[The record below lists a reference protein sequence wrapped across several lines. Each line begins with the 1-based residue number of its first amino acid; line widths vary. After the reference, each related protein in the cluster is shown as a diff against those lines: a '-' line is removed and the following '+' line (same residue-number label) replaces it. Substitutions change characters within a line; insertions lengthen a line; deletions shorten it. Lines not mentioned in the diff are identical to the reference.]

1 MLNCALIGIG
11 GLGKGCHLPYL
22 VKREEFNL
30 VALCDVRKET
40 LFSQE
45 KINLDVEEFSFNP
58 EDYNFYTDYKE
69 MIEKEDLDLVVIVV
83 PTFLHAEMT
92 IYALNHGIN
101 VFCEKPMALTE
112 EETQAMIDAAEKN
125 GKQLMIGQVLR
136 FFEEYNVLKEL
147 VDSKKYGEVIK
158 AEFTRCS
165 SKPLWGWE
173 NWYLDEKLSGGAAL
187 DLHVHD
193 VDMVNWLF
201 GKPNAVASSRT
212 DCFAK
217 YESITTRYIYDDNKV
232 VTTVGDWG
240 YPSKFGFKAGYR
252 VRFEE
257 AALIYED
264 GKIFLITDDEKT
276 DLTPKNPIDP
286 YCEEVAEFVRCIEA
300 NKTCQKNLA
309 IDSALSLKIAIA
321 EKKSA
326 ELKQIVEI

>member
-217 YESITTRYIYDDNKV
+217 YESITTRY
-232 VTTVGDWG
+232 
-240 YPSKFGFKAGYR
+240 
-252 VRFEE
+252 
-257 AALIYED
+257 
-264 GKIFLITDDEKT
+264 KIGRAH
-276 DLTPKNPIDP
+276 
-286 YCEEVAEFVRCIEA
+286 V
-300 NKTCQKNLA
+300 
-309 IDSALSLKIAIA
+309 
-321 EKKSA
+321 
-326 ELKQIVEI
+326 